1 MEPIELVPKNSQ
13 RQGIPLWAALA
24 ALLVLAVSSIAVLA
38 YVLNK
43 ATNDKARLERQ
54 AQNWELEKAKV
65 EIDRQKAEYDAIEP
79 KDFLIVG
86 PAVTAYAKPSLF
98 RNRG

>member
-1 MEPIELVPKNSQ
+1 VRAEQDRI
-13 RQGIPLWAALA
+13 RQ
-24 ALLVLAVSSIAVLA
+24 
-38 YVLNK
+38 
-43 ATNDKARLERQ
+43 
-54 AQNWELEKAKV
+54 V